1 MLSELPKQGDS
12 RLLVGFENSDDA
24 GVYSLNADSAIVVT
38 ADFITP
44 PVDDPEI
51 FGEIAAAN
59 AISDVYAMG
68 GIPLTCLNL
77 VCFPSK
83 KLPAEVLQ
91 GIIRGALNKIRESG
105 AVMAG
110 GHTVDD
116 DEPKFGLAVTGLVHP
131 DKIWRNGGALPGD
144 KLILTK
150 PIGSGVLLNANL
162 KKLVSSR
169 ALNDC
174 LDSMR
179 TLNDKAAAVF
189 SDFSVHAA
197 TDVTGFG
204 LAGHGLE
211 MARASG
217 YLLEVEFDRLPV
229 MDEAIQMYKKGI
241 STGSNLSNRQAAR
254 DQVSFAETMDKTSVE
269 LMFDPQTSGGLLVAV
284 ASDQVDAI
292 LSRLHS
298 AGVSSARQI
307 GQVLELSE
315 NPDSSSVLLSFI

>member
-1 MLSELPKQGDS
+1 MLSELPIQDDS

-24 GVYSLNADSAIVVT
+24 GVYQINEDTALVVT

-68 GIPLTCLNL
+68 GVPLTCLNL

-83 KLPAEVLQ
+83 KLSPDVLQ
-91 GIIRGALNKIRESG
+91 GIIRGALKKIRESG

-116 DEPKFGLAVTGLVHP
+116 EEPKFGLAVTGLVHP
-131 DKIWRNGGALPGD
+131 DKVWRNGGALPGD

-162 KKLVSSR
+162 KKLVSKS
-169 ALNDC
+169 ALDKC

-179 TLNDKAAAVF
+179 ELNASAARVL
-189 SDFSVHAA
+189 SEFSVHAA

-217 YLLEVEFDRLPV
+217 FTLEIEFDRLPIL
-229 MDEAIQMYKKGI
+229 DEAALMYKKGI
-241 STGSNLSNRQAAR
+241 TTGSNATNRKAAG
-254 DQVSFAETMDKTSVE
+254 DQIEFADSLDKTSAE

-284 ASDQVDAI
+284 HPDQCETA
-292 LSRLHS
+292 LTALHK
-298 AGVSSARQI
+298 AGVSSARCI
-307 GQVLELSE
+307 GQVRGESKTS
-315 NPDSSSVLLSFI
+315 PPSTLLAFI

>member
-1 MLSELPKQGDS
+1 M
-12 RLLVGFENSDDA
+12 LVGFENSDDA
-24 GVYSLNADSAIVVT
+24 GVYQINEDTAVVVT

-83 KLPAEVLQ
+83 KLSSDVLQ
-91 GIIRGALNKIRESG
+91 GIIRGALKKIRESG
-105 AVMAG
+105 AVMVG

-116 DEPKFGLAVTGLVHP
+116 EEPKFGLAVTGLVHP
-131 DKIWRNGGALPGD
+131 DKVWRNGGALPGD
-144 KLILTK
+144 KLILSK

-162 KKLVSSR
+162 KKLVSEG
-169 ALNDC
+169 ALENC
-174 LDSMR
+174 LFSMR
-179 TLNDKAAAVF
+179 ELNAKAAEVLA
-189 SDFSVHAA
+189 DFTVHAA

-204 LAGHGLE
+204 MAGHGLE

-217 YLLEVEFDRLPV
+217 FALEIAFDRLPI
-229 MDEAIQMYKKGI
+229 MDEALQMYKKGI
-241 STGSNLSNRQAAR
+241 TTGSNASNRKAAGN
-254 DQVSFAETMDKTSVE
+254 QVEFASALDKTSAE

-284 ASDQVDAI
+284 PPDQCEAV
-292 LSRLHS
+292 LTRLHQ
-298 AGVSSARQI
+298 AGVSSACCI
-307 GQVLELSE
+307 GQVKRRSTGS
-315 NPDSSSVLLSFI
+315 PPTTLLSFI

>member
-1 MLSELPKQGDS
+1 M
-12 RLLVGFENSDDA
+12 LVGFENSDDA
-24 GVYSLNADSAIVVT
+24 GVYRLNEDSAIVVT

-68 GIPLTCLNL
+68 GVPLTCLNL

-83 KLPAEVLQ
+83 KLSGDVLQ

-116 DEPKFGLAVTGLVHP
+116 EEPKFGLAVTGLVHP

-150 PIGSGVLLNANL
+150 PLGSGVLLNANL
-162 KKLVSSR
+162 KNLVSKQ
-169 ALNDC
+169 ALDNC

-179 TLNDKAAAVF
+179 ALNASAASIL

-217 YLLEVEFDRLPV
+217 TLLEMEFGKLPV
-229 MDEAIQMYKKGI
+229 MDEAIQMYKRGI
-241 STGSNLSNRQAAR
+241 STGSNASNRQAVAE
-254 DQVSFAETMDKTSVE
+254 QVGFGKSLDESSVE

-284 ASDQVDAI
+284 PADEVEEI

-298 AGVSSARQI
+298 DGVSSACQI
-307 GQVLELSE
+307 GQVLAIAEHSAVS
-315 NPDSSSVLLSFI
+315 PVLLSFI